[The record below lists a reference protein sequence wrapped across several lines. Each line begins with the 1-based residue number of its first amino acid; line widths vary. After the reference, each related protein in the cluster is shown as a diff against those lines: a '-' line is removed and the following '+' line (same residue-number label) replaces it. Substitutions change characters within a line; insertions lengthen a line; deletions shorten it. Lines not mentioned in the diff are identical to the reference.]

1 MANEDVIGAKKAM
14 QNYSLD
20 DQKFEN
26 SMEQN
31 LLAEMIET
39 INDRNEDGYTMA
51 LSEYNQIKP
60 FTQAKLSLLAAIK
73 DHYFPE
79 QAVGAGIDFTG
90 AEEEATGVTGGK
102 EEEAKTEED
111 AAAAMFM

>member
-51 LSEYNQIKP
+51 LSEYN
-60 FTQAKLSLLAAIK
+60 
-73 DHYFPE
+73 
-79 QAVGAGIDFTG
+79 
-90 AEEEATGVTGGK
+90 
-102 EEEAKTEED
+102 
-111 AAAAMFM
+111 